1 MPDVVDLIM
10 ADHREVER
18 VYEPLRATPEKR
30 PGLLPVLTATL
41 AAHSR
46 AEESEVYPVAKDEAG
61 IADDVEHSQ
70 EEHLLADTILT
81 QLSEADPTSTEFD
94 STLAQLVEAVSH
106 HIREEEEKVL
116 PALRSGLDTGRLEQL
131 GEAFTRVR
139 AEHLGALEIDLTK
152 EEMLQQAANAGIEGA
167 SGMSK
172 AELEKE
178 LAAHADS

>member
-10 ADHREVER
+10 TDHREVER
-18 VYEPLRATPEKR
+18 MFEQLRTTPEKR
-30 PGLLPVLTATL
+30 PGLLPVLTAVL

-46 AEESEVYPVAKDEAG
+46 AEEAEVYPAAKDEAG
-61 IADDVEHSQ
+61 KAEDVQHSQ

-81 QLSEADPTSTEFD
+81 KLSEADPSSTEFD
-94 STLAQLVEAVSH
+94 STLAELVEAVSH
-106 HIREEEEKVL
+106 HIQEEEQKVL
-116 PALRSGLDTGRLEQL
+116 PGLRSGLDAGRLEEL

-152 EEMLQQAANAGIEGA
+152 QELLQQAANAGIEGA

-178 LAAHADS
+178 LAAHAQS